1 MIERRLAQMFEGQLS
16 QPRDLAGPTAA
27 ARAVGVTPRR
37 VRTLIKNRR
46 LDTVRLPG
54 SRPMVD
60 VSQLRELVQSSTTPA
75 LFGSGGYR

>member
-1 MIERRLAQMFEGQLS
+1 MIDS
-16 QPRDLAGPTAA
+16 QTSRPKNFAGPTAA
-27 ARAVGVTPRR
+27 ARAVGVTPKR

>member
-1 MIERRLAQMFEGQLS
+1 MIDF
-16 QPRDLAGPTAA
+16 QPTQTKNLAGPAAA
-27 ARAVGVTPRR
+27 ARAVGVTAKR

-60 VSQLRELVQSSTTPA
+60 ISQLRELVQSSTTPA